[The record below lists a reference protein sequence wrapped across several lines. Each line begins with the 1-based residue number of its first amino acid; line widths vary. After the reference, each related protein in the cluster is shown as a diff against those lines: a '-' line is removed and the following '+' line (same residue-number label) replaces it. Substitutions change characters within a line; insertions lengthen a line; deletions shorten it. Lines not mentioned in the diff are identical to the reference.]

1 MGEYSMP
8 PYSAAADIDPIDL
21 DESDDENENE
31 REERLYNGERSKAE
45 MRWVGIEPF
54 LKSKGYL
61 LPPRFQPDWQPSWQG
76 PNGIPYEY
84 AVDSFPLVHPNV
96 IEGKRASDDK
106 GVVIKSTSIH
116 TEEAK
121 KAALLAAI
129 VDSCNH
135 CVPVWDVFD
144 FPGESECV
152 IIVMPLLHNMW
163 KPAFH
168 CRAEVFEALRQFL
181 EGLAFMHR
189 EKYAHRDAA
198 MINMTMDVSDLM
210 PGGFSLASQHFP
222 FLLNLYSTDP
232 RNRCEVGSLRYYFI
246 DFETTTYC
254 PEGIEK
260 ARVTGTYGSDH
271 SMPEISEV
279 VPYNPFKL
287 DIYTLGAL
295 FSCLMRC
302 IQHYL
307 GMEDLEPFLLKMTA
321 PDPDERPTAVAALE
335 ELNALIAELGPASLR
350 RRTYKPS
357 FGLSWQFYRFWS
369 WIW

>member
-1 MGEYSMP
+1 MGEYSLP
-8 PYSAAADIDPIDL
+8 PYGAAADIDPTGH
-21 DESDDENENE
+21 DESDDEDE

-54 LKSKGYL
+54 LKSRGYL
-61 LPPRFQPDWQPSWQG
+61 LPARFRHDWQPSWQG

-121 KAALLAAI
+121 KAALLAAK

-135 CVPVWDVFD
+135 CIPIWDLFD
-144 FPGESECV
+144 FPGESDCV

-222 FLLNLYSTDP
+222 FLLNLYSGDP

-271 SMPEISEV
+271 SMPEISEI

-287 DIYTLGAL
+287 DIYTLGNAFL
-295 FSCLMRC
+295 KEMK
-302 IQHYL
+302 HYL

-321 PDPDERPTAVAALE
+321 PDPDERPTAAAALE
-335 ELNALIAELGPASLR
+335 ELDAFIAELSPASLR

-357 FGLSWQFYRFWS
+357 FGLSWHFYRFWS